1 MKTMSLGQ
9 AVHSFFIDYLA
20 VQKGLQP
27 TSVRS
32 YRDAVKLFL
41 CFVADRGHRK
51 ISRLAIE
58 DLSFEQVLAFLNHLE
73 KDRGN
78 HVRTRNQRLAVLHAF
93 FEYLARRIPEM
104 LTTSQQVAKIP
115 MKRVSPPETRFLE
128 REYMARLF
136 QTLPARGRHALRDR
150 ALLLFLYNTGA
161 RVQEVAETTVGNLKL
176 GAQPCVRLH
185 GKGDK
190 WRTCPLWTETTIQL
204 RQLLQQQRSP
214 GPESPVFVSDRR
226 AALTRSGIYKLVRR
240 HANVLEREGPR
251 LNGGHISPHV
261 FRHTAAV
268 HLLEAGV
275 EVNVIRG
282 WLGHVKLDTTN
293 RYAEINLRTK
303 EAAVRACE
311 PPPDESHRRIV
322 WKNDESLL
330 NWLNSL

>member
-1 MKTMSLGQ
+1 
-9 AVHSFFIDYLA
+9 VHSFFIDYLA

-27 TSVRS
+27 SSVHS

-41 CFVADRGHRK
+41 CFLADRGHRK
-51 ISRLAIE
+51 ISRLAVE
-58 DLSFEQVLAFLNHLE
+58 DLTFEQVLAFLNYLE
-73 KDRGN
+73 NDRGN

-104 LTTSQQVAKIP
+104 LMTSQQVGKIP
-115 MKRVSPPETRFLE
+115 MKRVSPPETCFLE
-128 REYMARLF
+128 REHIARLF
-136 QTLPARGRHALRDR
+136 QTLPTQGRHALRDR

-161 RVQEVAETTVGNLKL
+161 RVREVAETTVACLKL

-190 WRTCPLWTETTIQL
+190 WRTCPLWKETTIQL
-204 RQLLQQQRSP
+204 QQLLQQRRSP
-214 GPESPVFVSDRR
+214 GLESPVFVSDRG

-240 HANVLEREGPR
+240 HVEVLEREGPR

-303 EAAVRACE
+303 EAALRACE
-311 PPPDESHRRIV
+311 PPDDSHRRIV

-330 NWLNSL
+330 TWLNSL